1 MIHAE
6 KGVYHESRNL
16 VGRRFEKSGMEVDDN
31 HNYELE
37 KLKMTEALSLFD
49 QHYQSGMDQRE
60 VEAST
65 ADITVAVQDGIYHY
79 QARFK
84 DEKRAQL
91 MSLISEAQSVSHLY
105 FRALGLLVEMGRQV
119 LAEQE
124 EERNRRVSR
133 GLAPDYKLKLA
144 TNPIMVALADWPEL
158 QNVLERNELSIE
170 PEDGW
175 ARTLYREWLKPDAD
189 YQNFVNMTEAD
200 NDTILSLMR
209 YVTKA
214 ILEKYTISNSWFEHL
229 SLRWAENATIVRNMV
244 VRTLKLIAEGEAPEM
259 VSLSL
264 DWEDDERFISTLFRM
279 TYDNW
284 DAYSSELKSVLKN
297 WDTERLAL
305 SDEIILKMAL
315 AELLHIEAVPVKVS
329 MNEYVE
335 LGRNYST
342 DASPT
347 FINGVLDPLVTKLK
361 EEKRIRKSG
370 KGIMEG

>member
-37 KLKMTEALSLFD
+37 KLKMTEATSLFD

-119 LAEQE
+119 VAEQE

-144 TNPIMVALADWPEL
+144 TNPIMVALTQWSEL
-158 QNVLERNELSIE
+158 QNALERNELSIE

-244 VRTLKLIAEGEAPEM
+244 VRTLKLISEGEAPEM

-279 TYDNW
+279 TYENW
-284 DAYSSELKSVLKN
+284 DAYSTELKSVLKN

-315 AELLHIEAVPVKVS
+315 AELLHIEAVPVKVT